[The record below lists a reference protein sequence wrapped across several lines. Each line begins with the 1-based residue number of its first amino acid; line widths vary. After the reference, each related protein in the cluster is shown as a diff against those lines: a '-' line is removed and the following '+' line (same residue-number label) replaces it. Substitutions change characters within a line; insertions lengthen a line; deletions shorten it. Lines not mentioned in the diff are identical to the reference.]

1 MRGAG
6 VLARQGLRR
15 GDVGSVVHLTCVIWP
30 GVVHQLVLFSSASVG
45 TPLRTRQ
52 RGSRVR
58 DPVSGWGLVLTTQTT
73 QLFPIVVAEV
83 VGL

>member
-1 MRGAG
+1 MPPRGAPP
-6 VLARQGLRR
+6 APRS
-15 GDVGSVVHLTCVIWP
+15 VGSYGRL
-30 GVVHQLVLFSSASVG
+30 VHQLVLFSSASVG

-73 QLFPIVVAEV
+73 QLFPIVGAEV